1 MNLVSLILCR
11 KYRIHMQAIQMFL
24 SASRLCGLCTGE
36 DSNPEDRPRRPET
49 DLERGCPEYTQAR
62 RISGENEKAP
72 GRTVFEDARITW
84 YCMNHADT
92 ENGNLIPIHL
102 QNTRCGGRVNQS
114 VGVAHP
120 LSVRGHAPTFSG
132 ARYLRFVEPHKSQR
146 HLRCMINEGNAQP
159 GRVM

>member
-1 MNLVSLILCR
+1 MVVVGLVMNLVSLILCR

-72 GRTVFEDARITW
+72 GRTVFEDARIIV
-84 YCMNHADT
+84 C
-92 ENGNLIPIHL
+92 
-102 QNTRCGGRVNQS
+102 TRLKLEIWFPSGTYKMGG
-114 VGVAHP
+114 G
-120 LSVRGHAPTFSG
+120 
-132 ARYLRFVEPHKSQR
+132 
-146 HLRCMINEGNAQP
+146 
-159 GRVM
+159 